1 MNEAW
6 NGQDEKRG
14 KVGENL
20 AALLACQDLTVEA
33 VGAKNSPRQAEHC
46 EAHAVSD
53 KAIRV
58 PGPFEPFP
66 LP

>member
-33 VGAKNSPRQAEHC
+33 VGAKNSPRQR
-46 EAHAVSD
+46 EAHEVSD